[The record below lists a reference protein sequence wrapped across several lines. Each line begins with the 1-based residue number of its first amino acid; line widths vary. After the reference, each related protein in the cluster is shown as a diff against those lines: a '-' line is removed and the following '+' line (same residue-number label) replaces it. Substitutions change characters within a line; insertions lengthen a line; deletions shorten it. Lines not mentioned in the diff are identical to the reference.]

1 MDQNEDMA
9 PNQQKI
15 APEPAAEAAP
25 GPAAGKP
32 AIQQWVQ
39 APGTVPAGVSPG
51 MEFL

>member
-15 APEPAAEAAP
+15 APEPASGSALE
-25 GPAAGKP
+25 PAAGKP